1 MNKLPIELKLKI
13 RNYILVHPTALIMKK
28 YFSDLIL
35 LQIQAIFIHINY
47 QIGRGRIRSYQWLR
61 DDIDEILRL
70 TRLYEL

>member
-13 RNYILVHPTALIMKK
+13 QNYILVNPTALIMKK
-28 YFSDLIL
+28 HFSDLIL
-35 LQIQAIFIHINY
+35 LEIKAIFIHINY